1 MRKSKI
7 IENQKEQINRMT
19 NNICDLERKVEELK
33 HQLEYKEEE
42 LLNRY
47 KYAILV
53 DDNFNS
59 VLWNDG
65 RYERQ
70 VREIHFSHYPNEI
83 PTIEIHK

>member
-7 IENQKEQINRMT
+7 IQNQKELIEKQTLQI
-19 NNICDLERKVEELK
+19 IELEEQLLELEEK
-33 HQLEYKEEE
+33 KAEEI
-42 LLNRY
+42 LNKY

-53 DDNFNS
+53 DDNYNS

-70 VREIHFSHYPNEI
+70 VRELHFNHYPNEI
-83 PTIEIHK
+83 PTIEIEK